1 MAVNQA
7 MIDEIVSNVLA
18 KLQPVPPRPVGPV
31 QAAKSVTAAESIAKP
46 VAVPPPAEARPNVIE
61 LSAPVITG
69 GLLESAVKPGQSVRI
84 GRTSILTPSAR
95 DWLNTHKTS
104 WSRQDR
110 SNSGSAGIANGRVRW
125 QIILQTVT
133 TNVKTL
139 QDGLRK
145 TAEGWKVELV
155 GRPNEAAALAMN
167 LIGTAECDGVV
178 IFTEQAEAIACRANR
193 NERVRAAVIENSKH
207 WDHVMR
213 TLSANVVCI
222 NPVGRTFMEL
232 RNLVRDCGLSKP
244 KPPAGW

>member
-7 MIDEIVSNVLA
+7 MIDEIVTNVLA
-18 KLQPVPPRPVGPV
+18 KLQPASLRTVSPIPVAKPVPIVE
-31 QAAKSVTAAESIAKP
+31 TIAKP
-46 VAVPPPAEARPNVIE
+46 VAVPQPAEVRPNVIE
-61 LSAPVITG
+61 MTAPVITG
-69 GLLESAVKPGQSVRI
+69 GLLEAAVKPGQVVKI

-95 DWLNTHKTS
+95 DWLNSHKIS

-110 SNSGSAGIANGRVRW
+110 SAANGAAAGSGRVRW

-145 TAEGWKVELV
+145 SPEGWKVELV
-155 GRPNEAAALAMN
+155 GQPQEAAAMAIN

-193 NERVRAAVIENSKH
+193 NERVRAAVIENTKH
-207 WDHVMR
+207 WEHVMR
-213 TLSANVVCI
+213 TLSANVACV
-222 NPVGRTFMEL
+222 NPVGRTFIEL

-244 KPPAGW
+244 KPLAGW